1 MATRNDDESL
11 IARKE
16 KDFQQRFDP
25 VTEKTESCDDGRDD
39 DGSDRFIPNALNDDQ
54 RTALNLTSSSSYCEE
69 EVELGE
75 STSAATTS
83 LSTSPSS
90 SIADLVYDAK
100 VPITHFGL
108 LIMLKPLTEDNVV
121 TFDGYAKLP
130 NGQEGPAETEEV
142 FKNRGDVVIAIND
155 CQIQG
160 RKTSYVFNLST
171 DTYLK
176 GILAINDCQIQG
188 RKTSYVFNLINRYV
202 SKRDTSNKE
211 SMFITFKM
219 MDASLMTSKPT
230 EADSSYIAT
239 HSLES
244 QSLKL
249 STLKT
254 KFEPTSLTAPPI
266 EFSTFRDQFRA
277 FMDSIDQHI
286 EYASQMEEYA
296 KEREFDH
303 TNKNEPNKKR
313 FGVFHF

>member
-1 MATRNDDESL
+1 MMTSENQDQEPSLVAETPTGTMATRNDDESL

-39 DGSDRFIPNALNDDQ
+39 DGSDRFIPNARNDNQ
-54 RTALNLTSSSSYCEE
+54 RTTLNLTSSSSYCEE

-130 NGQEGPAETEEV
+130 NGQEGPAETGEV
-142 FKNRGDVVIAIND
+142 FKNRGDVVI
-155 CQIQG
+155 
-160 RKTSYVFNLST
+160 
-171 DTYLK
+171 
-176 GILAINDCQIQG
+176 AINDCQIQG

-202 SKRDTSNKE
+202 SKRDTSNEE
-211 SMFITFKM
+211 SMVITFKM

-254 KFEPTSLTAPPI
+254 EFEPTSLTAPPI
-266 EFSTFRDQFRA
+266 EFSTFRDQFRV